1 LPRRSGDAHL
11 YRLNHPL
18 GEAIVERA
26 KARRLTPVQV
36 IFDYTNHAGRIS
48 ALEPLRGASGWLST
62 SALTIEALDTPEDHI
77 LLAGVGDDGA
87 PLSRDAAMR
96 LLSLPA
102 DDGDP
107 VEPPAPL
114 ADDLNARLRLEASE
128 IQRAV
133 SERNARFFGAE
144 ADKLDGWA
152 DDLKVGL
159 EREIKEIDRQIKEA
173 RRAAT
178 SALTLAAC
186 RT

>member
-1 LPRRSGDAHL
+1 
-11 YRLNHPL
+11 
-18 GEAIVERA
+18 
-26 KARRLTPVQV
+26 
-36 IFDYTNHAGRIS
+36 
-48 ALEPLRGASGWLST
+48 
-62 SALTIEALDTPEDHI
+62 
-77 LLAGVGDDGA
+77 
-87 PLSRDAAMR
+87 MR

-114 ADDLNARLRLEASE
+114 ADDLNARLGLEASE